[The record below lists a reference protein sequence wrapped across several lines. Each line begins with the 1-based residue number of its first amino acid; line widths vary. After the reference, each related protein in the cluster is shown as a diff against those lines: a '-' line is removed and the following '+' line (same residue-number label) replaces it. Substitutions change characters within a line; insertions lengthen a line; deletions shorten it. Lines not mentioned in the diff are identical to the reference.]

1 MATIKKIK
9 MFNENGKP
17 TPEGQT
23 IISDGAYLADMAY
36 KNEVWLNNLS
46 KPLNK
51 DFPGKPLK
59 SKDGY
64 TIIKNPH
71 TKTKFEVVRIF
82 SDSNTG
88 LNVTTFL

>member
-17 TPEGQT
+17 TPEGQI

-36 KNEVWLNNLS
+36 KNEVELNNLS

-51 DFPGKPLK
+51 DFPEEPLK
-59 SKDGY
+59 SKMA
-64 TIIKNPH
+64 TPSS
-71 TKTKFEVVRIF
+71 KTQKLTQ
-82 SDSNTG
+82 N
-88 LNVTTFL
+88 LK